1 MDLHSSLSPLYL
13 IIWRDACGPCPL
25 EDTLASALDA
35 GVRTVQLREKTLGTE
50 ALRRLAE
57 TLLDR
62 MTGYG
67 AHLYINTY
75 ADIAVEVGARGVHL
89 PAAGPSPGSVRQ
101 RFGHRLAI
109 GTSAHDLDELG
120 RAEPEGADFVT
131 YGPVYPPGSKG
142 GSASI
147 VGIEGLRSAVKSTS
161 LPVFALGG
169 ITPERVLGCREAGA
183 SGIAVVSGILGAE
196 DVGGAVRSYVGAWE
210 QRPIDPG

>member
-13 IIWRDACGPCPL
+13 IAWRDACGPRPL
-25 EDTLASALDA
+25 EDTLARALDA

-57 TLLDR
+57 ALLDR
-62 MTGYG
+62 MMRYG

-101 RFGHRLAI
+101 RYGTSLTI
-109 GTSAHDLDELG
+109 GTSAHDLEELG
-120 RAEPEGADFVT
+120 RAETEGADFAT
-131 YGPVYPPGSKG
+131 YSPVYPPGSKG
-142 GSASI
+142 GSDTV
-147 VGIEGLRSAVKSTS
+147 VGLEGLRAAVKSTA

-169 ITPERVLGCREAGA
+169 ITPERVPGCREAGA

-196 DVGGAVRSYVGAWE
+196 DVGGAVRSYLGAWE
-210 QRPIDPG
+210 QRPETG